1 MEHSV
6 NEIMN
11 EDLKSSEPAAQ
22 PLTKWADLTMHTLR
36 MVVAFDPETQSKRLC
51 LLGPLSLAQRR
62 VLAND
67 GFYEEQGMLFRDELN
82 FGLTQ
87 LANIFPYVRVVNKY
101 VGDIGVHA
109 SELPALQQELKK
121 MAALRPTILTTLPSA
136 ENLLQVPLSR
146 PVLSIEP
153 VPFSSRFSSVRSYLG
168 HADFNRL
175 KKAVFAR
182 AGYRCEICLENGF
195 EQGHQHP
202 VECHEVFEYDEVKGT
217 QKITA
222 LMSLCPNCHSVKN
235 IELSRAKSDDEFEA
249 AMTQLAKI
257 NGWSKVQA
265 QTYYQ
270 HALHV
275 WKERSKKSWELDL
288 DMLNGTGLQ
297 FPGECKQ
304 LVMRPKRGRDISTKL
319 PFLSQLPLNSMKLF
333 STTSIQNDG

>member
-1 MEHSV
+1 M

-11 EDLKSSEPAAQ
+11 EDLKSSEPLAQ
-22 PLTKWADLTMHTLR
+22 PLTRWADLTMHTLR
-36 MVVAFDPETQSKRLC
+36 MVVAYDPDTQSKRLC

-62 VLAND
+62 VLARED
-67 GFYEEQGMLFRDELN
+67 FYEERGLLFRDELN

-87 LANIFPYVRVVNKY
+87 LTAIFPYVRAVNKHAS
-101 VGDIGVHA
+101 DIGVLA
-109 SELPALQQELKK
+109 AELPALQQELKK
-121 MAALRPTILTTLPSA
+121 MAALRPTIVTTASSA

-168 HADFNRL
+168 HAEFNRL
-175 KKAVFAR
+175 KKAVFIR

-202 VECHEVFEYDEVKGT
+202 VECHEVFEYDELKGT

-222 LMSLCPNCHSVKN
+222 LMSLCPRCHSVKN

-249 AMTQLAKI
+249 AMAQLARI
-257 NGWSKVQA
+257 NGWSKPQA

-275 WKERSKKSWELDL
+275 WKERSKKSWELNL
-288 DMLNGTGLQ
+288 DMLDGTGLQ
-297 FPGECKQ
+297 FPGEDNQTVK
-304 LVMRPKRGRDISTKL
+304 RPKRGREIGAKL

-333 STTSIQNDG
+333 STAGMPGEA